1 MFSDDGFRQSIIFS
15 KHAIKRMNERK
26 ISLDEV
32 LEILS
37 SPLGIIYDKHND
49 VYIALGHQGTAV
61 VYAFRANRIEVLTV
75 LRKREFSALQKKF
88 GERRYKPIWPG
99 TRIL

>member
-1 MFSDDGFRQSIIFS
+1 MFSDDSPGQSIIFS
-15 KHAIKRMNERK
+15 KHSLRRMYERK

-32 LEILS
+32 LEVLS

-49 VYIALGHQGTAV
+49 VYIALGHQGIAV
-61 VYAFRANRIEVLTV
+61 VYAFRASKIEILTV
-75 LRKREFSALQKKF
+75 LGKREFSALQKKF
-88 GERRYKPIWPG
+88 GERRYKTIWPG